1 MATIAL
7 LRYLQEKAERA
18 GLGSRTK
25 RAAGSMSGLRMS
37 TPQRRGRAACPD
49 RFAYGAWTRIR
60 GEKSD
65 ERGKKLCSSDMHR
78 TVDQVMSS
86 MADPEFDRF
95 TSGVIAD
102 VSRKLGRDD
111 IANSVLR
118 KQKDKDS
125 KKSSP
130 TSDRPE
136 TESESKT
143 VEPIPA

>member
-1 MATIAL
+1 MSATW
-7 LRYLQEKAERA
+7 RERLA
-18 GLGSRTK
+18 
-25 RAAGSMSGLRMS
+25 
-37 TPQRRGRAACPD
+37 QRRLDLGLEGKEYDYIKTYIESYCK
-49 RFAYGAWTRIR
+49 
-60 GEKSD
+60 ESD